1 VTDESPGD
9 LCLHTPLGP
18 LELVLMATLHGR
30 VDAAELEE
38 LAEHDGELE
47 RQKSDLEGDEHWSVE
62 GRNAHQ
68 GKH

>member
-1 VTDESPGD
+1 
-9 LCLHTPLGP
+9 
-18 LELVLMATLHGR
+18 MATLHGR